1 MPFIDVNVHASPAMK
16 NRSTAPL
23 ELAELPG
30 HYIRRLQQ
38 IAVGLFMEET
48 QALNLTPI
56 QYAALHTAWREPG
69 LDQRTLAA
77 RIGFDPSTIG
87 GVIDRLE
94 ARGLVERQVS
104 AVDRRA
110 RQVAITP
117 AGVDILEAAQPY
129 VLSTQ
134 ARLLKPLSAAEKKE
148 FMRMLQSLVEEN
160 NMHSRAPTE

>member
-1 MPFIDVNVHASPAMK
+1 MK
-16 NRSTAPL
+16 KSSTAPF

-48 QALNLTPI
+48 QDLNLTPI
-56 QYAALHTAWREPG
+56 QYAALHTAWCEPG

-104 AVDRRA
+104 AIDRRA
-110 RQVAITP
+110 RQVAITS
-117 AGVDILEAAQPY
+117 AGLAMLEAAQSS

-134 ARLLKPLSAAEKKE
+134 TRLLKPLSAAEKKE
-148 FMRMLQSLVEEN
+148 FVRMLQLLVEKN
-160 NMHSRAPTE
+160 NVHSRAPTE

>member
-1 MPFIDVNVHASPAMK
+1 MK
-16 NRSTAPL
+16 ARSSAPL

-30 HYIRRLQQ
+30 HHIRRLQQ

-48 QALNLTPI
+48 QGLNVTPI

-69 LDQRTLAA
+69 LDQRTLAS

-104 AVDRRA
+104 AIDRRA
-110 RQVAITP
+110 RQIAITA
-117 AGVDILEAAQPY
+117 AGIDLLEAARPY

-134 ARLLKPLSAAEKKE
+134 TRLLKPLSAAERKE
-148 FMRMLQSLVEEN
+148 FMRMLQLLVEEN

>member
-1 MPFIDVNVHASPAMK
+1 MPFIGVNAHASQPMK
-16 NRSTAPL
+16 NRSPSPV

-48 QALNLTPI
+48 QELNVTPI
-56 QYAALHTAWREPG
+56 QYAALNTVWREPG

-110 RQVAITP
+110 RQIAITP
-117 AGVDILEAAQPY
+117 AGVVLLEAAQPY

-134 ARLLKPLSAAEKKE
+134 ARLLKPLSAADRKE
-148 FMRMLQSLVEEN
+148 FMRMLQQLVEAN
-160 NMHSRAPTE
+160 NAHSRAPTE

>member
-1 MPFIDVNVHASPAMK
+1 MKARSP
-16 NRSTAPL
+16 APL

-48 QALNLTPI
+48 QALNVTPI

-69 LDQRTLAA
+69 LDQRTLAS

-104 AVDRRA
+104 AIDRRA
-110 RQVAITP
+110 RQIAITA
-117 AGVDILEAAQPY
+117 AGIDLLEAARPY

-134 ARLLKPLSAAEKKE
+134 TRLLKPLSAAERKE
-148 FMRMLQSLVEEN
+148 FMRMLQLLVEEN

>member
-1 MPFIDVNVHASPAMK
+1 MKKSSAAPF
-16 NRSTAPL
+16 

-48 QALNLTPI
+48 QALNVTPI
-56 QYAALHTAWREPG
+56 QYAALHTAWRDPG

-117 AGVDILEAAQPY
+117 AGVAMLEAAQPS

-134 ARLLKPLSAAEKKE
+134 TRLLKPLSAAEKKE
-148 FMRMLQSLVEEN
+148 FIRMLQLLVEKN

>member
-1 MPFIDVNVHASPAMK
+1 M
-16 NRSTAPL
+16 
-23 ELAELPG
+23 
-30 HYIRRLQQ
+30 
-38 IAVGLFMEET
+38 
-48 QALNLTPI
+48 NLTPI

-94 ARGLVERQVS
+94 ARGLVERQMS
-104 AVDRRA
+104 AVDRRD
-110 RQVAITP
+110 RNLPRTP
-117 AGVDILEAAQPY
+117 AGAAMLEAAQPS

-148 FMRMLQSLVEEN
+148 FIRMLQLLVEKN